1 MLCIIAK
8 RFVLYEPRRGAAR
21 KPMMRYGLM
30 LAAALAAMFTTSA
43 HADDE
48 WCGYATGDKA
58 LIECGYSSVAQCE
71 NAVGKGGVCFVD
83 PEYALQTKR
92 PTRADRPRLTAER

>member
-1 MLCIIAK
+1 
-8 RFVLYEPRRGAAR
+8 
-21 KPMMRYGLM
+21 MRYGLI
-30 LAAALAAMFTTSA
+30 LAAALAATATFTTGA

-83 PEYALQTKR
+83 PEYALETKR
-92 PTRADRPRLTAER
+92 PSAVIPANFSPAR

>member
-1 MLCIIAK
+1 MLYW
-8 RFVLYEPRRGAAR
+8 RSRGAAR
-21 KPMMRYGLM
+21 KPNDAIRTHLGRRPGRHVQTG
-30 LAAALAAMFTTSA
+30 AR
-43 HADDE
+43 ADDE

-83 PEYALQTKR
+83 PEYALKTKR
-92 PTRADRPRLTAER
+92 PTALQPVSFSPAR

>member
-1 MLCIIAK
+1 
-8 RFVLYEPRRGAAR
+8 
-21 KPMMRYGLM
+21 MRYGLI
-30 LAAALAAMFTTSA
+30 LAAALAAMSTTGA
-43 HADDE
+43 RADDE

-83 PEYALQTKR
+83 PEYALN
-92 PTRADRPRLTAER
+92 DDRLTFGNISKFRPYVLNPRPSTSVN

>member
-1 MLCIIAK
+1 MDHA
-8 RFVLYEPRRGAAR
+8 GAQQGN
-21 KPMMRYGLM
+21 PTMRAGLM
-30 LAAALAAMFTTSA
+30 LAADLAAMSTTSA
-43 HADDE
+43 RADDE

-92 PTRADRPRLTAER
+92 PHKGGSTQILSRTLMAATAN

>member
-1 MLCIIAK
+1 
-8 RFVLYEPRRGAAR
+8 
-21 KPMMRYGLM
+21 MRYGLIF
-30 LAAALAAMFTTSA
+30 AAALAAAAAATSTTGA
-43 HADDE
+43 RADDE

-83 PEYALQTKR
+83 PEYALETKR
-92 PTRADRPRLTAER
+92 SPAVIPANFSPAR

>member
-1 MLCIIAK
+1 
-8 RFVLYEPRRGAAR
+8 
-21 KPMMRYGLM
+21 MRYGLIF
-30 LAAALAAMFTTSA
+30 AAALAAAAAAMPTTGA
-43 HADDE
+43 RADDE

-83 PEYALQTKR
+83 PEYALKTKR
-92 PTRADRPRLTAER
+92 PAVVIPANFSPAR

>member
-1 MLCIIAK
+1 
-8 RFVLYEPRRGAAR
+8 
-21 KPMMRYGLM
+21 MMRYGVM

-43 HADDE
+43 RADDE

-58 LIECGYSSVAQCE
+58 PIECGYSSVAQCE

-83 PEYALQTKR
+83 PEYALKAKR
-92 PTRADRPRLTAER
+92 PTPVQPVNFSPAR

>member
-1 MLCIIAK
+1 
-8 RFVLYEPRRGAAR
+8 
-21 KPMMRYGLM
+21 MMRYGLI
-30 LAAALAAMFTTSA
+30 LAAALAAMSTTGA
-43 HADDE
+43 RADDE

-83 PEYALQTKR
+83 PEYALRAKR
-92 PTRADRPRLTAER
+92 PTALQPVNFSPAR

>member
-1 MLCIIAK
+1 
-8 RFVLYEPRRGAAR
+8 
-21 KPMMRYGLM
+21 MRYGLI
-30 LAAALAAMFTTSA
+30 LAAALAAAAISTTGA

-83 PEYALQTKR
+83 PEYALETTR
-92 PTRADRPRLTAER
+92 PAVVSPASFSPTR

>member
-1 MLCIIAK
+1 
-8 RFVLYEPRRGAAR
+8 
-21 KPMMRYGLM
+21 MMRYGLI
-30 LAAALAAMFTTSA
+30 LAAALTAAAMSTTGA
-43 HADDE
+43 RADDE

-83 PEYALQTKR
+83 PEYALRTKR
-92 PTRADRPRLTAER
+92 PTALHPVNFSPAR

>member
-1 MLCIIAK
+1 
-8 RFVLYEPRRGAAR
+8 
-21 KPMMRYGLM
+21 MRYGLM
-30 LAAALAAMFTTSA
+30 LTAALAAMSTTSA

-92 PTRADRPRLTAER
+92 SHKGGSTQILSRTLVAASAN

>member
-1 MLCIIAK
+1 MDHA
-8 RFVLYEPRRGAAR
+8 GAQQGN
-21 KPMMRYGLM
+21 PMMRHGLM
-30 LAAALAAMFTTSA
+30 LAIALAAMSTTSA
-43 HADDE
+43 YADDE

-83 PEYALQTKR
+83 PEYALKTKR
-92 PTRADRPRLTAER
+92 PTALQPVNFSPAR

>member
-1 MLCIIAK
+1 
-8 RFVLYEPRRGAAR
+8 
-21 KPMMRYGLM
+21 MRYGLIF
-30 LAAALAAMFTTSA
+30 AAALAAAAAAMSTTSA
-43 HADDE
+43 RADDE

-83 PEYALQTKR
+83 PEYALKTKR
-92 PTRADRPRLTAER
+92 SRDVIPADFSPAR

>member
-1 MLCIIAK
+1 
-8 RFVLYEPRRGAAR
+8 
-21 KPMMRYGLM
+21 MRYGLIS
-30 LAAALAAMFTTSA
+30 AAALAAATAAMSTTSA
-43 HADDE
+43 RADDE

-83 PEYALQTKR
+83 PEYALNDDQLTFGNISKNGPNVLNPR
-92 PTRADRPRLTAER
+92 VEHLADLES

>member
-1 MLCIIAK
+1 
-8 RFVLYEPRRGAAR
+8 
-21 KPMMRYGLM
+21 MRYGLM
-30 LAAALAAMFTTSA
+30 LTAALAAMSTTSA

-92 PTRADRPRLTAER
+92 SHKGGSTQILSRTLMAASAN

>member
-1 MLCIIAK
+1 MLYWRC
-8 RFVLYEPRRGAAR
+8 RGAAR
-21 KPMMRYGLM
+21 KPNDAIRTHLGGRPGRHDS
-30 LAAALAAMFTTSA
+30 TTGA
-43 HADDE
+43 RADDE

-83 PEYALQTKR
+83 PEYALKTKR
-92 PTRADRPRLTAER
+92 PTALQPVNFSPAR